1 MHRYIIRRLLH
12 IVLTAFLASV
22 FLFLLLNLM
31 QGDAIDIYFGMSE
44 DRSPEAE
51 AYLRAQY
58 GLDKPLVV
66 QYVTWLGKAVRGD
79 LGTSWR
85 FAEPVM
91 DMFGKRVLLSFEIA
105 GIAILIS
112 VVGSI
117 TLGIYLAVHQN
128 SLADQV
134 IRFLGLIAVSA
145 PIFWVA
151 LALILILSLWFH
163 WMPPVR
169 YVPWSEDPWKHFQI
183 VFVPGALWGFLS
195 IPSFSRYVRNA
206 MLDVLSADY
215 VRTARSKGLYER
227 RVLFVHALRNAA
239 GPLVTVIGMSIG
251 GAAGGNVLLENVF
264 SLPGMGRLYTTA
276 IGQRDYPVILG
287 LSLLLSLFFLFM
299 MLVTDLAY
307 AWLDPRVRYE

>member
-12 IVLTAFLASV
+12 IWLTAFLASV

-31 QGDAIDIYFGMSE
+31 QGDAIDIYFGLSE

-58 GLDKPLVV
+58 GLDKPLAV
-66 QYVTWLGKAVRGD
+66 QYLTWLSKAIRGD

-91 DMFGKRVLLSFEIA
+91 DMFRKRVLLSFEIA
-105 GIAILIS
+105 GIAIFIS

-128 SLADQV
+128 SAADQI

-151 LALILILSLWFH
+151 LALILVLSQVFH

-169 YVPWSEDPWKHFQI
+169 YVSWSEDAWKHFQI
-183 VFVPGALWGFLS
+183 VFVPAALWGVLS

-206 MLDVLSADY
+206 VLDVLSADY
-215 VRTARSKGLYER
+215 VRTARSKGLHER

-276 IGQRDYPVILG
+276 ISQRDYPVVLG
-287 LSLLLSLFFLFM
+287 LSLLLSLFFLLM

>member
-1 MHRYIIRRLLH
+1 
-12 IVLTAFLASV
+12 
-22 FLFLLLNLM
+22 
-31 QGDAIDIYFGMSE
+31 
-44 DRSPEAE
+44 
-51 AYLRAQY
+51 
-58 GLDKPLVV
+58 
-66 QYVTWLGKAVRGD
+66 
-79 LGTSWR
+79 
-85 FAEPVM
+85 
-91 DMFGKRVLLSFEIA
+91 MFGKRVLLSFEIA

-117 TLGIYLAVHQN
+117 TLGIYLAVRQN

-151 LALILILSLWFH
+151 LALILVLSLWFH

>member
-12 IVLTAFLASV
+12 IWLTAFLASV

-31 QGDAIDIYFGMSE
+31 QGDAIDIYFGLSE

-58 GLDKPLVV
+58 GLDKPLAV
-66 QYVTWLGKAVRGD
+66 QYLTWLSKAIRGD

-91 DMFGKRVLLSFEIA
+91 DMFRKRVLLSFEIA
-105 GIAILIS
+105 GIAIFIS

-128 SLADQV
+128 SAADQI

-151 LALILILSLWFH
+151 LALILVLSQVFH

-169 YVPWSEDPWKHFQI
+169 YVSWSEDAWKHFQI
-183 VFVPGALWGFLS
+183 VFVPAALWGVLS

-206 MLDVLSADY
+206 VLDVLSADY
-215 VRTARSKGLYER
+215 VRTARSKGLHER

-276 IGQRDYPVILG
+276 ISQRDYPVVLG